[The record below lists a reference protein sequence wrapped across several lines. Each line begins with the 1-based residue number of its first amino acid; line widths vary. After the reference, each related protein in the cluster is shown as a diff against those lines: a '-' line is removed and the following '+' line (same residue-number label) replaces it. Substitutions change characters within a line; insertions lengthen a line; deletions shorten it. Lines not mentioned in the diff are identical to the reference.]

1 MRKII
6 ALLLALLTIFSLTA
20 CGAKTKEAE
29 PESRPQVTEATTPAP
44 VVDMTPHVIEGKQE
58 FWEQVFKKSTIK
70 TASDSFTMDMADVS
84 VKAQKDKHGNIF
96 VGYNCAQTT
105 NESLPAVYINKNNKG
120 YVRNIPNKIL
130 EKQLD
135 ANSEVS
141 TVDTWTLLTFETEA
155 DKKELDTF
163 LQNLQ
168 HELTPMDDLTPLI
181 KKIEYVH
188 TINNQ
193 DYIKA
198 YYTEIDTEKAPA
210 LIPAEDSS
218 VLVYGLFE
226 FVVEEQ
232 PIQFVYLKEIING
245 FTFGNIRFMEME
257 DVSGTYN
264 SDTNMVTFGDKQYK
278 CTMVVDYTKKELPT
292 IEYCLDFIMEP
303 KTQSVRSVKGE
314 IYNVPFAIE
323 FTECEKAYD
332 VMQIPFFTDNNIEFA
347 TFAKEYIDF
356 IELDIAFK
364 ALDSLRNKKP

>member
-6 ALLLALLTIFSLTA
+6 ACLLLSVIAFGMGA
-20 CGAKTKEAE
+20 CDNKNTEVDAGLQTEVIE
-29 PESRPQVTEATTPAP
+29 VTEPAP
-44 VVDMTPHVIEGKQE
+44 TIDMTPYVIDGKQE

-120 YVRNIPNKIL
+120 YVRNIPDKIL
-130 EKQLD
+130 DKQPD
-135 ANSEVS
+135 ANSEVH
-141 TVDTWTLLTFETEA
+141 TVDAWTLLTFETEA

-181 KKIEYVH
+181 EKIEYVH

-198 YYTEIDTEKAPA
+198 YYTEIDTAKAPA

-245 FTFGNIRFMEME
+245 FTFGNIRFMKME

-332 VMQIPFFTDNNIEFA
+332 VMQIPFFTDNSIEFA

-356 IELDIAFK
+356 IELDVAFK
-364 ALDSLRNKKP
+364 ALDSLRNMEP

>member
-1 MRKII
+1 M
-6 ALLLALLTIFSLTA
+6 
-20 CGAKTKEAE
+20 E
-29 PESRPQVTEATTPAP
+29 
-44 VVDMTPHVIEGKQE
+44 
-58 FWEQVFKKSTIK
+58 
-70 TASDSFTMDMADVS
+70 MADVS
-84 VKAQKDKHGNIF
+84 VKAQKDKNGNIF
-96 VGYNCAQTT
+96 VGYNCAQTA
-105 NESLPAVYINKNNKG
+105 NESLPTVYINKNNKG
-120 YVRNIPNKIL
+120 YVRSIPDKIL
-130 EKQLD
+130 EKQSD
-135 ANSEVS
+135 ANSEVH

-168 HELTPMDDLTPLI
+168 HELTPMDDLAQLI
-181 KKIEYVH
+181 KRIEYVH

-198 YYTEIDTEKAPA
+198 YYTEIDTDKAPA

-245 FTFGNIRFMEME
+245 FTLWNIRFME
-257 DVSGTYN
+257 DVSGTYD

-292 IEYCLDFIMEP
+292 IEYCVDFIMEP

-332 VMQIPFFTDNNIEFA
+332 VMQIPFFTDNSIEF
-347 TFAKEYIDF
+347 TMFAKEYIDF
-356 IELDIAFK
+356 IELDIASK
-364 ALDSLRNKKP
+364 ALAYLRNMKP